1 MSSFCGFCV
10 LFFSVPIISEIDQLR
25 EYVWFLITMYV
36 LYFLQLTY
44 AVNQGIYECNNI
56 PSRMATAP
64 KKGKGSP
71 YSITERR
78 VPDLIPVLGSR

>member
-1 MSSFCGFCV
+1 MSATIFQA
-10 LFFSVPIISEIDQLR
+10 E
-25 EYVWFLITMYV
+25 FL
-36 LYFLQLTY
+36 LLL
-44 AVNQGIYECNNI
+44 
-56 PSRMATAP
+56 